1 MNLTLNGTS
10 TPWIFSAIEVNSS
23 GIPTYSQV
31 SMFPTF
37 SVYIN
42 GTLTATYPQ
51 SSVSAFIAQNASYQL
66 TRSQIP

>member
-1 MNLTLNGTS
+1 
-10 TPWIFSAIEVNSS
+10 
-23 GIPTYSQV
+23 
-31 SMFPTF
+31 MFPTF